1 MLKDLCY
8 TSNESLFYTYLLNE
22 NGFNSI
28 NDSISGA
35 NVVKLFLKSKL
46 DKFTLKK
53 IWDLASERKAPDLNK
68 LEFFCACRLVALSQR
83 GEVLNKENAVNLNY
97 KDIMPKFEGV
107 FFDKNK
113 KISNN
118 VMNNNSNNKSDNMFQ
133 YNNLVNQKNN
143 NIQSQNLNNMFNNY
157 NFQQNFNNNG
167 VMNNINNNNSLNNN
181 YPI

>member
-8 TSNESLFYTYLLNE
+8 TSNESLFYTYLLNQ
-22 NGFNSI
+22 NGFNAI

-83 GEVLNKENAVNLNY
+83 GEQLTKENAVNLNY

-107 FFDKNK
+107 VYDPNK
-113 KISNN
+113 KNSNN
-118 VMNNNSNNKSDNMFQ
+118 VMSNNNINNQNNMFQ
-133 YNNLVNQKNN
+133 YNNLGNQQNY
-143 NIQSQNLNNMFNNY
+143 NIPKQNINNNY
-157 NFQQNFNNNG
+157 NFPQ
-167 VMNNINNNNSLNNN
+167 I
-181 YPI
+181 I